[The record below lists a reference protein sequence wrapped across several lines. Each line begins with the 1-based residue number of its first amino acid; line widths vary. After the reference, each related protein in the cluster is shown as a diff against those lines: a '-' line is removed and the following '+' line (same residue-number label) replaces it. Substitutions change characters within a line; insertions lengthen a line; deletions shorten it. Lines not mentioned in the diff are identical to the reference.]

1 LNFSLPSHY
10 YAIVDPIAGHD
21 PVDLAAMLVES
32 GARIL
37 QLRMKDAA
45 IPEVVRAA
53 NAIAQRCHKAGAL
66 FIVNDRADVALLS
79 GADGVHLGQTDL
91 PGRAAR
97 RLLGSDS
104 IIGLSTHNLEQARHA
119 QRAGADYI
127 GFGPIYPGG
136 AKNTVNGQGLERLRE
151 VRAAVSLPI
160 VAIGG
165 ITEITVPDV
174 LGAGA
179 DAAAIISDVAFAPDI
194 PSKVRAILDCA
205 APR

>member
-1 LNFSLPSHY
+1 LKFSLPSHY

-21 PVDLAAMLVES
+21 PVDLATMLLES

-45 IPEVVRAA
+45 IAEVIRAA
-53 NAIAQRCHKAGAL
+53 NAIAQSCHKAGAL
-66 FIVNDRADVALLS
+66 FVVNDRADIALLS
-79 GADGVHLGQTDL
+79 GADGAHLGQTDL
-91 PGRAAR
+91 PCRAAR

-104 IIGLSTHNLEQARHA
+104 IIGLSTHNLEQARQA

-136 AKNTVNGQGLERLRE
+136 AKNTVSPQGLERLRE

-165 ITEITVPDV
+165 ITQTTVPDV
-174 LGAGA
+174 IGAGA
-179 DAAAIISDVAFAPDI
+179 DAAAIISEVAFAPDI
-194 PSKVRAILDCA
+194 PAKVRAILDCA
-205 APR
+205 ACR